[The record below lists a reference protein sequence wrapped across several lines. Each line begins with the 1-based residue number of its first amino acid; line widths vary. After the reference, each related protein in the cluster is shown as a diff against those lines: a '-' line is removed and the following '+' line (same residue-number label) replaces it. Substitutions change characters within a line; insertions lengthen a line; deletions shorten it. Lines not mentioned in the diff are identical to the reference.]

1 MHYHHIRTYIL
12 FVYIHKCDVRVY
24 VTLYIYVRT
33 IPIHFG
39 YKTTTSTYQSQ
50 KQKPRKKSEPLAT
63 GFANATMGKEMGN
76 REESEGQPGRWTK
89 KVNEFYVGSWMEYL
103 LQIFCFVGPNPA
115 LAVPSKWT
123 NNKMSWECGEKKG
136 ATSVRPESERPWTR
150 DELNTE
156 HAHRHTRTQWH
167 ILRACTSELN
177 IVWYWTSYLQAIRK
191 GGGVERRAG
200 HRMMMMMTT
209 TRTTTATMVDSDY
222 RVVCPA
228 PALAIYAMSVLCC
241 GNRNNCTQ
249 RLGAHNARQMVE
261 ERQI

>member
-1 MHYHHIRTYIL
+1 ML
-12 FVYIHKCDVRVY
+12 
-24 VTLYIYVRT
+24 LYIFTFVQ
-33 IPIHFG
+33 
-39 YKTTTSTYQSQ
+39 YQFISGI
-50 KQKPRKKSEPLAT
+50 KQRLALT
-63 GFANATMGKEMGN
+63 NPKNKN
-76 REESEGQPGRWTK
+76 REKKASRWPQGSQTQRRGKRWEIERKARASQGDGQK
-89 KVNEFYVGSWMEYL
+89 KWMSSTLAREWNISYKSSASL
-103 LQIFCFVGPNPA
+103 VPTSPNPA

-150 DELNTE
+150 DEPNTE

-200 HRMMMMMTT
+200 HRMMMMMAT